1 MSFEKSVIEEA
12 NKHLSALN
20 NKVSNLE
27 ATVKEQAM
35 QLILKDKAHQEEI
48 ENLVRKQEA
57 EINNLKTWLDGTQ
70 AEIRRMKIR
79 EREQEMMISHLKHR
93 CSVLDSATKYSSSLE
108 GLLTCL
114 MEADKLKKVNY
125 EDMVKRQ
132 LSDASSFSASAD
144 IKHRGHLS
152 NTQAKETSDGNLGNT
167 EDDIWSSGE
176 DRNYQ
181 YDLHSKMDDSGQLA
195 VDESSISRLT
205 AANSTR
211 TNGGKFSISEDD
223 FET

>member
-20 NKVSNLE
+20 NKVTNLE

-79 EREQEMMISHLKHR
+79 EKEQEMMISHLKHR
-93 CSVLDSATKYSSSLE
+93 CSVLDSATKFSPSLE

-114 MEADKLKKVNY
+114 MEADKLKRVNY

-144 IKHRGHLS
+144 IKHHGHLS
-152 NTQAKETSDGNLGNT
+152 IPQAKETGVGNT
-167 EDDIWSSGE
+167 EDDIWSSGG

-181 YDLHSKMDDSGQLA
+181 YDLNSKLDASGQSA
-195 VDESSISRLT
+195 VDESSLSRLT